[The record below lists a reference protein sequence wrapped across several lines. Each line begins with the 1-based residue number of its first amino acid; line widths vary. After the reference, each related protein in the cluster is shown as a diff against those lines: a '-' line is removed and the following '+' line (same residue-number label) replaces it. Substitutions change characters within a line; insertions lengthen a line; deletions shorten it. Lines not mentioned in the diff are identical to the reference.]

1 MEEESCVDVAAAA
14 VPTSDAIASADG
26 ATATA
31 LHSSNSVAVAKHTGA
46 PQHGSCSYA
55 SMPAFQQAPAVARTG
70 RVATDA
76 DADGLVQLLE
86 QHKQSLTQDA
96 VGHLLSVK
104 GHMLAS
110 LDAAVASEQDAGA
123 SRLAA
128 KQAEVDILKDELHAT
143 QKQLAR
149 TDTHL
154 DRLCD
159 AYAQKQEE
167 VLDTRAQLRAWFVWR
182 CHIARQRRL
191 ARQAMQAE
199 QYYVKCWLL
208 GRAWDRW
215 AGSAR
220 SRYRQLVTQR
230 AEQERE
236 AAAAALGSTHAQE
249 VAVLRGEIEALQEQ
263 LQQDAAARNRMEEDM
278 KRAFMR
284 GVTAIN
290 LEAVQMMRRGAP
302 PSGTNPFPA
311 GWVGFESPAA
321 NSTGPAVLQQR
332 QSGNGMP
339 RVVVQ
344 RGPAAGGGGGRA
356 VGQPRQVA
364 GAQTLAGG
372 GKVSW
377 GPNKR

>member
-55 SMPAFQQAPAVARTG
+55 SMPAFQAPAVARTG